1 MFDINAEKLHTEESK
16 DQIIFTTPDKC
27 AALEL
32 SEDLNCRDPFKVLC
46 GNKSWVE
53 KKDDEYAVMIRSGDK
68 WACVIRGFLLGIMY
82 GSEQGEI
89 CEIIDGKHVIYQIK
103 NEIKKENN

>member
-1 MFDINAEKLHTEESK
+1 MLDINADMLHTEESK
-16 DQIIFTTPDKC
+16 DQIIFTTPDEN
-27 AALEL
+27 AAMEL

-53 KKDDEYAVMIRSGDK
+53 KKDDLYAVMIHSGDK
-68 WACVIRGFLLGIMY
+68 WACVIRGFLLGVMY

-89 CEIIDGKHVIYQIK
+89 CENIDGKYVTYEIK
-103 NEIKKENN
+103 N